1 MAKVAFSLVLP
12 ERELVT
18 TESDMVVVP
27 GGEGDFGVLPGHIPM
42 ITTVRP
48 GVVEL
53 YDDGKVT
60 ARYVV
65 AGGFAEVTAERCAVL
80 AEEATPLGEVTTD
93 QLAARLREAEEA
105 FEDATAPAAKAEAEH
120 AIAVARE
127 LQRAHA
133 YYAGR

>member
-18 TESDMVVVP
+18 TDSDMVVVP

-48 GVVEL
+48 GVIEL

-60 ARYVV
+60 ARYMV
-65 AGGFAEVTAERCAVL
+65 AGGFAEVTPERCTVL
-80 AEEATPLGEVTTD
+80 AEEATPLADVTGD
-93 QLAARLREAEEA
+93 QLAGRLRQAEEA
-105 FEDATAPAAKAEAEH
+105 LEDATAPAAKAAAEQ

-127 LQRAHA
+127 LQRAQA

>member
-18 TESDMVVVP
+18 TEADMVVVP
-27 GGEGDFGVLPGHIPM
+27 GSEGDFGVLPGHIPM

-48 GVVEL
+48 GVIEL
-53 YDDGKVT
+53 YDDNKVT

-65 AGGFAEVTAERCAVL
+65 AGGFAEVTAERCTVL
-80 AEEATPLGEVTTD
+80 AEEATELEDVTAEA
-93 QLAARLREAEEA
+93 LADRLRQAEEQL
-105 FEDATAPAAKAEAEH
+105 EDATQPAARAAAEH
-120 AIAVARE
+120 AVTVARE
-127 LQRAHA
+127 LQSAYA

>member
-12 ERELVT
+12 EQELVT

-53 YDDGKVT
+53 YDDNKVT

-65 AGGFAEVTAERCAVL
+65 AGGFAEVTPERCTLL
-80 AEEATPLGEVTTD
+80 AEEATPLAEVTTE
-93 QLAARLREAEEA
+93 QLAARLRQAEEEL
-105 FEDATAPAAKAEAEH
+105 EDATAPAAKATAEH
-120 AIAVARE
+120 AVAVARA
-127 LQRAHA
+127 LQQAHA